1 MFQITYDGQFLKKK
15 KEVVWVI
22 DKRTSEMYD
31 EYKLGSKCLWK
42 SFQNRRLECMYC
54 FLYSESLRKYQNI
67 EIVSLVEFV

>member
-1 MFQITYDGQFLKKK
+1 VFQITYDGQFLKKK

-42 SFQNRRLECMYC
+42 PVHELPKSTVVIF
-54 FLYSESLRKYQNI
+54 
-67 EIVSLVEFV
+67 VLVFI